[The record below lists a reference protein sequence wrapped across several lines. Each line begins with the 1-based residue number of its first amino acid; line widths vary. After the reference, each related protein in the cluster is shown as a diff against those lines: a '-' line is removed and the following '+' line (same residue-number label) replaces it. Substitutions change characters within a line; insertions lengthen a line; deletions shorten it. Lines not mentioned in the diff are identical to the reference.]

1 MNSLASSRAAGN
13 VTPLHVIIPHLCREV
28 GVSVGIT
35 FKQLETGLLNDSD
48 ALLLQMH
55 N

>member
-1 MNSLASSRAAGN
+1 MNSLPGSRTAGN

-35 FKQLETGLLNDSD
+35 FVQLDTGLLNY
-48 ALLLQMH
+48 
-55 N
+55 